1 MGVSLQGNSGAVSWQ
16 MAGSGTYTSHSS
28 VTCLTEFRG
37 QFLLYKRGAK
47 KSRER
52 GGRKYWMVE

>member
-16 MAGSGTYTSHSS
+16 MAGSGTHTSHGS
-28 VTCLTEFRG
+28 VTCLTEVRG

-47 KSRER
+47 KSKEQGVRE
-52 GGRKYWMVE
+52 YWMA